1 MTRQTPGRRDAAP
14 LPEPLA
20 LIDQD
25 TFTRMLR
32 YALATGGERLHFRPG
47 ARPLQQGMGPD
58 RELRFRQLTGPDT
71 AEIAGFFL
79 ANAIVPKRLQ
89 DDTCDAARPLY
100 LYFEL
105 PGEALIEA
113 QMESARGG
121 IALHLDLIR
130 PLAHPRDVEIVEP

>member
-1 MTRQTPGRRDAAP
+1 MTAQAPAP
-14 LPEPLA
+14 LELV
-20 LIDQD
+20 DED

-71 AEIAGFFL
+71 TEIAGFFL
-79 ANAIVPKRLQ
+79 ANAIVPKRLR
-89 DDTCDAARPLY
+89 DDSCDAARPLY
-100 LYFEL
+100 LYYEL

-113 QMESARGG
+113 QMESTRGG
-121 IALHLDLIR
+121 IALHLDVIR
-130 PLAHPRDVEIVEP
+130 PLAHPHDIETIEP